1 VHEVIRAAETGH
13 ASGVTPAAAEVSD
26 DPTVVVEV
34 ALMTY
39 QLVECRLGG
48 TLVEH
53 PQYYLQKVLTRPSFS
68 SSTNKAL

>member
-1 VHEVIRAAETGH
+1 
-13 ASGVTPAAAEVSD
+13 
-26 DPTVVVEV
+26 
-34 ALMTY
+34 
-39 QLVECRLGG
+39 VECRLGG